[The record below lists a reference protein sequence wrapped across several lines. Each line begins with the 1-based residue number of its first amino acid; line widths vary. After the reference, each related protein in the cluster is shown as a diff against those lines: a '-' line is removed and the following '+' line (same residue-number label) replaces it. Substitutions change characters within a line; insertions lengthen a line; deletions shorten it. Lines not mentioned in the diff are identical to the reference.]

1 MQNIETKRIRT
12 LALLGH
18 SGSGKTSL
26 AEALLHVAGASDR
39 FGSVPDGTTV
49 CDYDP
54 EEIKRG
60 FSLASKV
67 APFMWKNTKI
77 NVLDTP
83 GFLDFVGEVK
93 QALRVADAALI
104 LVDGKAGIEV
114 GTELAWD
121 YAREADLP
129 TAFFINKFDDN
140 EARFGRVLDSL
151 HEKFG
156 KNICP
161 LTIPMVQDGKV
172 LGAIDLIKQE
182 AHVFSDKGLHSI
194 QPVPAES
201 VEAMEKYRDMLM
213 EAVASTD
220 EDLMMKYFEGE
231 EITPMEAL
239 NAVHEGVIHGEIVP
253 VLCGAATKLWGVWTL
268 LDVIDES
275 FPRHT
280 AKKVELLE
288 SGDERAIEPEGETA
302 LFVFKTVSDPFVGK
316 MSFFKVMNG
325 TLRKDMLLKNTTT
338 DTNEKMS
345 HIYIVKGKT
354 QTEVDVLCCGDIGM
368 TAKLANTNTGD
379 TLAWN
384 SDIHY
389 ARTTYP
395 EPFMAQSISPLSKG
409 DEDKI
414 SLGVT
419 KLGEE
424 DKTIKFENNPETHQL
439 VLYGMGDMHISVIEA
454 KLKSRFG
461 VSVKLDTPKIA
472 YREMITKRVQVQ
484 GKHKKQSGGHGQ
496 YGDVK
501 IEFFPGEAE
510 GLTFTESTVGG
521 SVPKNF
527 HPAVQKGLEDSMKR
541 GVYGYPVIKL
551 AANLFDGSYHDVDS
565 NEMSF
570 KMAASLA
577 YKECMKLANPVL
589 LEPVGDLAVTVPES
603 YVGDVMSNLNKRRG
617 SVMGMDPAAKRGY
630 TTINATI
637 PKAEI
642 LDYTITLRAMTQG
655 RGSFT
660 FTETGYE
667 QVPMNI
673 AMKIKEENAANEE

>member
-39 FGSVPDGTTV
+39 FGNVPDGTTV

-414 SLGVT
+414 SLGIT
-419 KLGEE
+419 KLCEE
-424 DKTIKFENNPETHQL
+424 DKTIKFENNPETHEL

-501 IEFFPGEAE
+501 IEFFPGEDE

>member
-1 MQNIETKRIRT
+1 MQNIETKRLRT

-26 AEALLHVAGASDR
+26 AEAMLHIAGASDR

-414 SLGVT
+414 SLGIT

>member
-1 MQNIETKRIRT
+1 MQNIETKRIRNV
-12 LALLGH
+12 ALLGH
-18 SGSGKTSL
+18 SGSGKTTL
-26 AEALLHVAGASDR
+26 AEAILHIAGASDR
-39 FGSVPDGTTV
+39 FGNVTDGTTV

-60 FSLASKV
+60 FSLSSKV

-77 NVLDTP
+77 NILDTP
-83 GFLDFVGEVK
+83 GFLDFVGEVR

-121 YAREADLP
+121 NAREANLP

-161 LTIPMVQDGKV
+161 LTIPMVKDGKV

-182 AHVFSDKGLHSI
+182 AHVFSDKGQHSV
-194 QPVPAES
+194 QPIPEENM
-201 VEAMEKYRDMLM
+201 EAVEKYRDMLM

-253 VLCGAATKLWGVWTL
+253 VLCGAASKLWGVWSL

-280 AKKVELLE
+280 AKGSERLE
-288 SGDERAIEPEGETA
+288 DGSEKKIEAEGEAA

-338 DTNEKMS
+338 DTNEKMA

-419 KLGEE
+419 KLCEE

-454 KLKSRFG
+454 KLKTRFG
-461 VSVKLDTPKIA
+461 VSVKLDLPKIA

-501 IEFFPGEAE
+501 IEFFPGEDE

>member
-1 MQNIETKRIRT
+1 MQNIETKRIRNV
-12 LALLGH
+12 ALLGH

-26 AEALLHVAGASDR
+26 VEALLHVAGASDR
-39 FGSVPDGTTV
+39 FGNITDGTTV

-83 GFLDFVGEVK
+83 GFLDFVGEVN

-121 YAREADLP
+121 NARAANLP

-161 LTIPMVQDGKV
+161 LTIPMVKDGKV
-172 LGAIDLIKQE
+172 LGAIDLINQE
-182 AHVFSDKGLHSI
+182 AHVFSDKGQHSVTS
-194 QPVPAES
+194 VPEES

-239 NAVHEGVIHGEIVP
+239 NAVHEGVIHGDIVP

-268 LDVIDES
+268 LNVIDES

-280 AKKVELLE
+280 AKKVEKLE
-288 SGDERAIEPEGETA
+288 GGDTRNIEPEGETA

-338 DTNEKMS
+338 DTNEKMA
-345 HIYIVKGKT
+345 HIYVVKGKT

-389 ARTTYP
+389 ARTEYP

-419 KLGEE
+419 KLCEE
-424 DKTIKFENNPETHQL
+424 DKTIRFENNPETHQL

-461 VSVKLDTPKIA
+461 VSVKLDLPKIA

-501 IEFFPGEAE
+501 IEFFPGEEE

-570 KMAASLA
+570 KMAANLA

-655 RGSFT
+655 RGSFS

>member
-1 MQNIETKRIRT
+1 MQNIETKRIRNV
-12 LALLGH
+12 ALLGH

-39 FGSVPDGTTV
+39 FGNVPDGTTV

-83 GFLDFVGEVK
+83 GFLDFVGEVN

-121 YAREADLP
+121 NARAANLP

-161 LTIPMVQDGKV
+161 LTIPMVKDGKV
-172 LGAIDLIKQE
+172 LGAIDLINQE
-182 AHVFSDKGLHSI
+182 AHVFSDKGQHSVTS
-194 QPVPAES
+194 VPEES
-201 VEAMEKYRDMLM
+201 VEAMNKYRDMLM

-239 NAVHEGVIHGEIVP
+239 NAVHEGVIHGDIVP

-268 LDVIDES
+268 LNVIDES

-280 AKKVELLE
+280 AKKVEKLE
-288 SGDERAIEPEGETA
+288 GGDERAIEPEGETA

-354 QTEVDVLCCGDIGM
+354 QTEVDTLCCGDIGM

-389 ARTTYP
+389 ARTEYP
-395 EPFMAQSISPLSKG
+395 EPFMAQSIAPLSKG

-419 KLGEE
+419 KLCEE
-424 DKTIKFENNPETHQL
+424 DKTIRFENNPETHQL

-461 VSVKLDTPKIA
+461 VSVKLDLPKIA

-501 IEFFPGEAE
+501 IEFFPGEEE

-570 KMAASLA
+570 KMAANLA

-655 RGSFT
+655 RGSFS